1 MKNLL
6 NLYTDEL
13 RDKPIPY
20 GFPWL
25 VGAVAAMALLLLA
38 QGGYTQH
45 RLAGMDADHRAL
57 QERQQGLKASIAAL
71 EAKIATQDQL
81 DAIERESATLH
92 QDIQGRERVLAELKA
107 QIERPA
113 EGFSRSLHGL
123 ASASGQGVWLTDIH
137 LTTAGSG
144 EPLAEV
150 RLTGR
155 LHQGERLPHYL
166 DALARAEALRG
177 LRFNSMQALRA
188 DPATG
193 PGTQNTPAKDDAII
207 FMLSTRADDLLQEGK
222 PQ

>member
-13 RDKPIPY
+13 RERPIPY
-20 GFPWL
+20 GFSWL
-25 VGAVAAMALLLLA
+25 VGAVASMALLMLA
-38 QGGYTQH
+38 QGAYTQH
-45 RLAGMDADHRAL
+45 RLAGMDADNRAL
-57 QERQQGLKASIAAL
+57 QERQQLLNTSIATL

-81 DAIERESATLH
+81 DMIERESAALH
-92 QDIQGRERVLAELKA
+92 QDIQGRERVLAELMA
-107 QIERPA
+107 LVERSA

-137 LTTAGSG
+137 LAAAGSG
-144 EPLAEV
+144 QPLAEV

-155 LHQGERLPHYL
+155 MHQGDRLPHYI

-193 PGTQNTPAKDDAII
+193 PDAQRAPAKDNAII
-207 FMLSTRADDLLQEGK
+207 FMISTRADDLLQEGK